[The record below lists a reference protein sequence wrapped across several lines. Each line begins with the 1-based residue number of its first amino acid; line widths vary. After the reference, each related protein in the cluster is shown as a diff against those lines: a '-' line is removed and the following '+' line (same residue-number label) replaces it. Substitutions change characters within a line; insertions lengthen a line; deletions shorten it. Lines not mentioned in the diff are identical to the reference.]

1 MAKGPE
7 LQKYIKEEDW
17 NEYTIIADGNHL
29 MHFINGK
36 AMADVVDAQP
46 AKAAKS
52 GVLALQIHV
61 GPPMKVQF
69 KDLYLKK
76 LP

>member
-1 MAKGPE
+1 
-7 LQKYIKEEDW
+7 
-17 NEYTIIADGNHL
+17 

-36 AMADVVDAQP
+36 AMSDVVDAQP

-52 GVLALQIHV
+52 GVLALQVHV
-61 GPPMKVQF
+61 GSPMKVQF

>member
-7 LQKYIKEEDW
+7 LQQYIKDEDW

-52 GVLALQIHV
+52 GILALQVHA
-61 GPPMKVQF
+61 GPAMKVQF